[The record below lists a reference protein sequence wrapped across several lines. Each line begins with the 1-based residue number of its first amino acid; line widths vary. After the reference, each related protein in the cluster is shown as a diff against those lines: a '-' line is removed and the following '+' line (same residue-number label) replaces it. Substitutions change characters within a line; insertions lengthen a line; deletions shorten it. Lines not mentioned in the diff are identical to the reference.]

1 MPFSLIQQNSGTAN
15 GTSITVN
22 YGSAPTNGNLLIGV
36 IGSNDGA
43 ATDPT
48 GWSTA
53 INKVNITDDD
63 FVRISYKVAGAGET
77 SAVAFTGL
85 VGNSHGL
92 GILEFAVP
100 ISLPLDVTSSAG
112 ESLAATTQTSGTT
125 AATAQAD
132 ELSIVGFQ
140 IRADVTSPS
149 LSNGFTL
156 QHDLFNAVTVLVGY
170 KIERATGAKESTAS
184 WTVGGN
190 SIGVIATFKA
200 AATAGNFLG
209 YRSSLLVFG

>member
-1 MPFSLIQQNSGTAN
+1 MAFTLVQQNSGTAN
-15 GTSITVN
+15 GTSITVS
-22 YGSAPTNGNLLIGV
+22 YGSTPTNGNLLIGV
-36 IGSNDGA
+36 IGSNDGG

-53 INKVNITDDD
+53 VNKVNVTDDD
-63 FVRISYKVAGAGET
+63 FVRISYKVAGAAET
-77 SAVAFTGL
+77 TAVAFTGL

-92 GILEFAVP
+92 GILEFATPTASP
-100 ISLPLDVTSSAG
+100 IDVTSSAG
-112 ESLAATTQTSGTT
+112 ESLAATSQTSGTT

-140 IRADVTSPS
+140 IRADVTTPS

-170 KIERATGAKESTAS
+170 NIESATGTKESTAS
-184 WTVGGN
+184 WTVAGN

-200 AATAGNFLG
+200 AAAVGDTSTPILNFM
-209 YRSSLLVFG
+209 F